1 MRTRFLL
8 LAVPALSMIA
18 VGLSAATDREPVPL
32 YTGEDLDRMFGPAPA
47 GPSQLVDKAR
57 PEDWRWVEQFLDRE
71 YSRIDADRQYDLS
84 SREVDIVERRAEHP
98 TRTYGSLLW
107 GAGYPSLWWNG
118 SGGRDY
124 GPVHRGDRTPTV
136 VGRTAYDRATG
147 DGVGRGG
154 LTGGGRPYGG
164 ISRGGTRGGTHH
176 GGGSHGGG
184 HRSK

>member
-1 MRTRFLL
+1 M
-8 LAVPALSMIA
+8 VA

-84 SREVDIVERRAEHP
+84 SREVSIAERRVERP
-98 TRTYGSLLW
+98 SRTYGSLLW
-107 GAGYPSLWWNG
+107 GGGYPALWWNG
-118 SGGRDY
+118 AGRRDY
-124 GPVHRGDRTPTV
+124 GPGHRGDRMPTV
-136 VGRTAYDRATG
+136 AGRAVYDRAMG
-147 DGVGRGG
+147 ESAR
-154 LTGGGRPYGG
+154 
-164 ISRGGTRGGTHH
+164 SGGTHR